1 MRVWTQRSTSR
12 SGSEAVGT
20 QERGGGG
27 AQGEVVGGTSC
38 PTSLPRLAFTG
49 LSALPGGSLRAGPI
63 LRIPTQQ

>member
-38 PTSLPRLAFTG
+38 PHHSPGSPSLA
-49 LSALPGGSLRAGPI
+49 SARFRAG
-63 LRIPTQQ
+63 L